1 MIKFCSKRGIY
12 FGISALILVAGI
24 IALFVNGIELDKQFK
39 GGAVIKYEYT
49 GEISDGA
56 FLDAA
61 VEAVGGRNASCQI
74 TTDTATGVS
83 TLVLTFAGD
92 ESLTQEELSALDE
105 KLSSTFPNSGLNVV
119 EQRLVTPSL
128 GARFLNDCI
137 KAIVIAFVLIMLY
150 MWYAFRKIG
159 GLLAGA
165 VALIALVYDTIIVF
179 LIFVFFKIPINENF
193 VTAVLTIIGFSV
205 NDTIVI
211 FDRIR
216 ENHNLYGSKLTM
228 DELVDKSVT
237 QSMSRTINTS
247 VAVFISIFL
256 VFIFA
261 QINNLNTITSFALPM
276 SFGVISGCY
285 SSTFLAGP
293 LWAMW
298 KGGSKRLA
306 NGKLVKKQ

>member
-1 MIKFCSKRGIY
+1 MIKFCSKKGVY
-12 FGISALILVAGI
+12 FGISALIIVAGI

-49 GEISDGA
+49 GEISDAA

-61 VEAVGGRNASCQI
+61 TEAVGGRNASCQI

-83 TLVLTFAGD
+83 TLVLTFVGD
-92 ESLTQEELSALDE
+92 ESLAQGEIEALDA
-105 KLSSTFPNSGLNVV
+105 KVKTTFPDSNLKEAGR
-119 EQRLVTPSL
+119 QLVSPSL
-128 GARFLNDCI
+128 GRRFFNDCI
-137 KAIVIAFVLIMLY
+137 RAIIISFILIMLY

-165 VALIALVYDTIIVF
+165 AALVALVHDTIIVF
-179 LIFVFFKIPINENF
+179 LAFVFFRIPINENF
-193 VTAVLTIIGFSV
+193 VTAVLTIVGFSV

-216 ENHNLYGSKLTM
+216 ENHNLYGAKLNM

-237 QSMSRTINTS
+237 QSLSRSINTN

-261 QINNLNTITSFALPM
+261 QINNLDDITSFALPM
-276 SFGVISGCY
+276 SLGIISGCY
-285 SSTFLAGP
+285 STIFLSGP
-293 LWAMW
+293 LWSMW
-298 KGGSKRLA
+298 KGGTKRLA
-306 NGKLVKKQ
+306 NGKLVKK